1 MMMMILLALLLA
13 QSVTAFPEQSD
24 IQLEHAQTA
33 AKARLVFFAPH
44 ENENVVNAYLAQALQ
59 GRAASFHILR
69 QQGERELVLRFQDG
83 EVAVDPNRIFTL
95 AGAQASL
102 LKTNPQLSDKD
113 PLFHLAWRRCNAL
126 AAWLLQSMQ
135 LPDTARVVV
144 AIHNNTDGYDQDG
157 RGGVG
162 TISML
167 RYQQRQQAGA
177 RYIRKLALAPNQD
190 EDDLIFLTHA
200 ADFRHFAKA
209 GFNVVWQHRQVAW
222 LPEEDD
228 GSLSVW
234 AAKSGHRYLNLEAQ
248 RGGEGSE
255 DHLPQQ
261 QAMVD
266 AILRRFLPAK

>member
-1 MMMMILLALLLA
+1 MMILLALLLA

-24 IQLEHAQTA
+24 IQLEHAHTA

-44 ENENVVNAYLAQALQ
+44 ENENVVNDYLAQALQ

-69 QQGERELVLRFQDG
+69 QQGERELVLRFPDG
-83 EVAVDPNRIFTL
+83 EVAVDPNRIFTP

-102 LKTNPQLSDKD
+102 LKTNPQLNGQE

-126 AAWLLQSMQ
+126 ALWLLQSMQ
-135 LPDTARVVV
+135 LPDTARVVI

-177 RYIRKLALAPNQD
+177 RYIRKLFLGPNQD

-209 GFNVVWQHRQVAW
+209 GFNVVLQHRRVAW

-248 RGGEGSE
+248 RMGEGSE